1 MTNTNPTIAPR
12 PDNFVALDDEIPQTQ
27 RAEREIAKANPPKS
41 RGQARLGVPQEDSIS
56 PIPKLRD
63 MRAVH
68 SKLTDEQ
75 FSSRDRSAEQLT
87 FGPSEAVKQKPT
99 IARLRDAMNDFNI
112 RGTRRLVAYELLTY
126 WQPGGDVFPSVQTI
140 ADGLGLTPRVVQRH
154 LARLER
160 KGLWVRIA
168 RVNSTNLYELKL
180 PGRVTVATG
189 GGERSV
195 TPGVNVASPRS
206 NQLEVTSTKGPDVA
220 ATEAPPPNDAR
231 QRKQQQQPDYRYE
244 ERERNDTR
252 YEGLV
257 SICAAK
263 SRELGRPFDESD
275 ARQRL
280 TVHDLQRL
288 ADEIQHEIAI
298 VDADS
303 DTRRMKED
311 EQVTENAQALAD
323 EQAQARK
330 QAAADEQ
337 AAIKARDA
345 KEEADRPLIKQHFA
359 NMREIA
365 RRAKK
370 KHPAVKSDRYRRSSG
385 PDATA

>member
-12 PDNFVALDDEIPQTQ
+12 PDNFVA
-27 RAEREIAKANPPKS
+27 KANPP
-41 RGQARLGVPQEDSIS
+41 RQGQRSNFVTQNHEVVSGDS
-56 PIPKLRD
+56 LRH

-75 FSSRDRSAEQLT
+75 FSARARSAEQLT

-154 LARLER
+154 MRR
-160 KGLWVRIA
+160 VWSGKGLTSGLDRPGQHTRTTYRTTEATTYGSSRA
-168 RVNSTNLYELKL
+168 RRTPANLAS
-180 PGRVTVATG
+180 RT
-189 GGERSV
+189 
-195 TPGVNVASPRS
+195 GVNGHASPRS
-206 NQLEVTSTKGPDVA
+206 NQFEVTRTKGPDVA

-231 QRKQQQQPDYRYE
+231 QRKQQQQQPDYRYE

-311 EQVTENAQALAD
+311 EQATENAQALAD

-330 QAAADEQ
+330 KAAADEQ

-370 KHPAVKSDRYRRSSG
+370 KHLAMKSDRYRRSSG
-385 PDATA
+385 TDATA

>member
-1 MTNTNPTIAPR
+1 MTNTNPTIAP
-12 PDNFVALDDEIPQTQ
+12 LYGGYTKTTQTVE
-27 RAEREIAKANPPKS
+27 AS
-41 RGQARLGVPQEDSIS
+41 
-56 PIPKLRD
+56 
-63 MRAVH
+63 
-68 SKLTDEQ
+68 
-75 FSSRDRSAEQLT
+75 RSAKQLT

-99 IARLRDAMNDFNI
+99 IARLRDALDDFNI

-126 WQPGGDVFPSVQTI
+126 WQPGGTVFPSIATL
-140 ADGLGLTPRVVQRH
+140 ADGLGLKARRAQHH
-154 LARLER
+154 LAGLHRTGLWIRLER
-160 KGLWVRIA
+160 TGQ
-168 RVNSTNLYELKL
+168 TNIYDLRL
-180 PGRVTVATG
+180 PGRSARGGGVVRNRGGVSSGTG
-189 GGERSV
+189 GGVSSG
-195 TPGVNVASPRS
+195 TPIS

-220 ATEAPPPNDAR
+220 VTEAPPPNDSR

-280 TVHDLQRL
+280 TVHDLQRM
-288 ADEIQHEIAI
+288 ADEIQYEIAI

-311 EQVTENAQALAD
+311 EQATENAQAIAD

-359 NMREIA
+359 DMREIA

-370 KHPAVKSDRYRRSSG
+370 KHLAMKSDRYRRSSG
-385 PDATA
+385 TDATA

>member
-1 MTNTNPTIAPR
+1 M
-12 PDNFVALDDEIPQTQ
+12 
-27 RAEREIAKANPPKS
+27 
-41 RGQARLGVPQEDSIS
+41 
-56 PIPKLRD
+56 
-63 MRAVH
+63 
-68 SKLTDEQ
+68 
-75 FSSRDRSAEQLT
+75 
-87 FGPSEAVKQKPT
+87 
-99 IARLRDAMNDFNI
+99 
-112 RGTRRLVAYELLTY
+112 
-126 WQPGGDVFPSVQTI
+126 
-140 ADGLGLTPRVVQRH
+140 
-154 LARLER
+154 
-160 KGLWVRIA
+160 RIA

-231 QRKQQQQPDYRYE
+231 QRKQQQQQQPDYRYE

-311 EQVTENAQALAD
+311 EQATENAQALAD

-330 QAAADEQ
+330 KAAADEQ
-337 AAIKARDA
+337 VAIKARDA

-359 NMREIA
+359 DMREIA

-370 KHPAVKSDRYRRSSG
+370 KYPAVKS
-385 PDATA
+385 

>member
-1 MTNTNPTIAPR
+1 MPNTNPTIAPR

-27 RAEREIAKANPPKS
+27 RAERAIAKANPPKS

-63 MRAVH
+63 MRTVH

-75 FSSRDRSAEQLT
+75 FSARDRSAEQLT

-195 TPGVNVASPRS
+195 TPGVNVASPIS

-220 ATEAPPPNDAR
+220 ATEAPPPNDDH
-231 QRKQQQQPDYRYE
+231 QKQQQQPDYRYE

-311 EQVTENAQALAD
+311 EQATENAQALAD

-330 QAAADEQ
+330 KAAADEQ

-370 KHPAVKSDRYRRSSG
+370 KHLAMKSDRYRRSSG
-385 PDATA
+385 TDATA

>member
-12 PDNFVALDDEIPQTQ
+12 LVQ
-27 RAEREIAKANPPKS
+27 RAEREIAKANPPEK
-41 RGQARLGVPQEDSIS
+41 RRANDPDNYVPSGDHEVVSGET
-56 PIPKLRD
+56 LRD

-206 NQLEVTSTKGPDVA
+206 NQLEVTSTKGPNVA

-231 QRKQQQQPDYRYE
+231 QRKQQQQQQPDYRYE

-311 EQVTENAQALAD
+311 EQATENAQALAD

-330 QAAADEQ
+330 KAAADEQ

-345 KEEADRPLIKQHFA
+345 KEDADRPLIKQHFA

-370 KHPAVKSDRYRRSSG
+370 KYPAVKSDRYRRSSG
-385 PDATA
+385 TNATA

>member
-1 MTNTNPTIAPR
+1 
-12 PDNFVALDDEIPQTQ
+12 
-27 RAEREIAKANPPKS
+27 
-41 RGQARLGVPQEDSIS
+41 
-56 PIPKLRD
+56 
-63 MRAVH
+63 MRVH
-68 SKLTDEQ
+68 SKLTT
-75 FSSRDRSAEQLT
+75 SSQRGIAARSSSPL
-87 FGPSEAVKQKPT
+87 GVKQKPT

-154 LARLER
+154 LAKIWSR

-195 TPGVNVASPRS
+195 TPGVNVASPIS

-220 ATEAPPPNDAR
+220 VTEAPPPNDAR

-263 SRELGRPFDESD
+263 SRELGRPFDESP
-275 ARQRL
+275 RELGRPFESR
-280 TVHDLQRL
+280 TPGSVSPCTTCNGWPMR
-288 ADEIQHEIAI
+288 
-298 VDADS
+298 S
-303 DTRRMKED
+303 NTR
-311 EQVTENAQALAD
+311 
-323 EQAQARK
+323 
-330 QAAADEQ
+330 
-337 AAIKARDA
+337 
-345 KEEADRPLIKQHFA
+345 
-359 NMREIA
+359 
-365 RRAKK
+365 
-370 KHPAVKSDRYRRSSG
+370 SRSSTLT
-385 PDATA
+385 ATPAA

>member
-1 MTNTNPTIAPR
+1 MITSTIAT
-12 PDNFVALDDEIPQTQ
+12 IP
-27 RAEREIAKANPPKS
+27 ES
-41 RGQARLGVPQEDSIS
+41 
-56 PIPKLRD
+56 
-63 MRAVH
+63 
-68 SKLTDEQ
+68 
-75 FSSRDRSAEQLT
+75 SSRSRTAPQSSSRSRTAPQLT
-87 FGPSEAVKQKPT
+87 LGPAEAAKTKPT
-99 IARLRDAMNDFNI
+99 LARLRDALDDFNI

-126 WQPGGDVFPSVQTI
+126 WQPGGTVFPSIATL
-140 ADGLGLTPRVVQRH
+140 ADGLGLKARRAQHH
-154 LARLER
+154 LAGLHRTGLWIRLER
-160 KGLWVRIA
+160 TGQ
-168 RVNSTNLYELKL
+168 TNIYDLRL
-180 PGRVTVATG
+180 PGRSARG
-189 GGERSV
+189 GGVVRNRG
-195 TPGVNVASPRS
+195 GVSSGTPRS
-206 NQLEVTSTKGPDVA
+206 NQFEVTSAKGPDVA

-231 QRKQQQQPDYRYE
+231 QRKQQQPDYRYE
-244 ERERNDTR
+244 ERGRNDTR

-263 SRELGRPFDESD
+263 SRKLGRPFDESD

-311 EQVTENAQALAD
+311 EQATENAQALAD

-330 QAAADEQ
+330 KAAADEQ

-370 KHPAVKSDRYRRSSG
+370 KYPAVKSGRYRRSSG
-385 PDATA
+385 TDAKACW

>member
-12 PDNFVALDDEIPQTQ
+12 LVQ
-27 RAEREIAKANPPKS
+27 RAEREIAKANPP
-41 RGQARLGVPQEDSIS
+41 RQGQRSNFVTQNHEVVSGDS
-56 PIPKLRD
+56 LRH

-75 FSSRDRSAEQLT
+75 FSARDRSAKQLT

-195 TPGVNVASPRS
+195 TPGVNVASPIS

-231 QRKQQQQPDYRYE
+231 QRKQQQPDYRYE

-330 QAAADEQ
+330 KAAADEQ

-345 KEEADRPLIKQHFA
+345 KEEAELPLIKKHMA
-359 NMREIA
+359 DMREIA

-370 KHPAVKSDRYRRSSG
+370 KYPAVKS
-385 PDATA
+385 

>member
-1 MTNTNPTIAPR
+1 
-12 PDNFVALDDEIPQTQ
+12 
-27 RAEREIAKANPPKS
+27 
-41 RGQARLGVPQEDSIS
+41 
-56 PIPKLRD
+56 

-231 QRKQQQQPDYRYE
+231 QRKQQPDYRYE

-311 EQVTENAQALAD
+311 EQATENAQALAD

-330 QAAADEQ
+330 KAAADEQ

-359 NMREIA
+359 DMREIA

-370 KHPAVKSDRYRRSSG
+370 KYPAVKSDRYRRSSG
-385 PDATA
+385 TDATA

>member
-1 MTNTNPTIAPR
+1 MTNTNPTIAP
-12 PDNFVALDDEIPQTQ
+12 LYGGYTKTTQTVE
-27 RAEREIAKANPPKS
+27 ASDHPTI
-41 RGQARLGVPQEDSIS
+41 
-56 PIPKLRD
+56 
-63 MRAVH
+63 
-68 SKLTDEQ
+68 
-75 FSSRDRSAEQLT
+75 RDRSAKQLT

-99 IARLRDAMNDFNI
+99 IARLRDALDDFNI

-126 WQPGGDVFPSVQTI
+126 WQPGGTVFPSIATL
-140 ADGLGLTPRVVQRH
+140 ADGLGLKARRAQHH
-154 LARLER
+154 LAGLHRTGLWIRLER
-160 KGLWVRIA
+160 TGQ
-168 RVNSTNLYELKL
+168 TNIYDLRL
-180 PGRVTVATG
+180 PGRSARGGGVVRNRGGVSSGTG
-189 GGERSV
+189 GGVSSG
-195 TPGVNVASPRS
+195 TPRS

-311 EQVTENAQALAD
+311 EQATENAQALAD

-330 QAAADEQ
+330 KAAADEQ
-337 AAIKARDA
+337 VAIKARDA

-370 KHPAVKSDRYRRSSG
+370 KHLAMKS
-385 PDATA
+385 

>member
-12 PDNFVALDDEIPQTQ
+12 LVQ
-27 RAEREIAKANPPKS
+27 RAEREIAKANPP
-41 RGQARLGVPQEDSIS
+41 RQGQRSNFVTQNHEVVSGDS
-56 PIPKLRD
+56 LRH

-75 FSSRDRSAEQLT
+75 FSARDRSAKQLT

-195 TPGVNVASPRS
+195 TPGVNVASPIS

-231 QRKQQQQPDYRYE
+231 QRKQQQQQPDYRYE

-330 QAAADEQ
+330 KAAADEQ

-345 KEEADRPLIKQHFA
+345 KEEAELPLIKKHMA
-359 NMREIA
+359 DMREIA

-370 KHPAVKSDRYRRSSG
+370 KYPAVKS
-385 PDATA
+385 